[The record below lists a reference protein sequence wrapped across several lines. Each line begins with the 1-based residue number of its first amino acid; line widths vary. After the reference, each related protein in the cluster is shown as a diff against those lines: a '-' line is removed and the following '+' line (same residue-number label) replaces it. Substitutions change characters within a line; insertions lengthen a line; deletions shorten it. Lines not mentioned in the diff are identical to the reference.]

1 MALLSFQRPSVA
13 GVLKHIR
20 TAKTIKWNGLSI
32 HPPIVLHASVSA
44 GKSIM
49 AAEIAKALIDAGREK
64 GNKVRALIIQRA
76 GELCDQ
82 NSQAAWSVGLENSV
96 YSASLNRKSAY
107 YDTVYATE
115 GTIARALDREFKV
128 DGGWHPHVIVID
140 ENHQVNF
147 NEPDSQFMK
156 ILTHFYLIN
165 PKLRLVGLTGS
176 PFRDTD
182 SIIGDFWSGF
192 ASLQPSDPFYPDGG
206 VGDGQISTNFM
217 LDQGWITPIQFGW
230 PAHED
235 EDAYDFSGLDT
246 KSGSWEFNEAELDEA
261 TSDDAKLLR
270 IMAEVVE
277 RSKDRLGVL
286 LFAATKKHTIKVAD
300 ALRALGVTDSDI
312 GIITDDTGEKDRADI
327 LDRAKERRCKYVIN
341 VGVLTTGINVP
352 VWDTLVYL
360 RPIGSLVLLIQ
371 SIGRVL
377 RLLIDEGTP
386 GMVERDS
393 LTTEERFE
401 LIAASE
407 KPFSLLLDYAGVMDR
422 LGHLY
427 ENPILEKAEKDHAKQ
442 KNETILCPVCAEE
455 NSMFARRCIGQHG
468 GVRCDHF
475 WSFKLCPDCSTKNDI
490 VARECRSC
498 HRELIN
504 PNEKL
509 QGKHYTDAELTP
521 VVSMK
526 MEARANGMLLVRYV
540 LADGR
545 EPVQIF
551 YPNAGKNP
559 TMNTRIY
566 YNGLVKAHVNGSQ
579 WQSKARSMKA
589 ATIEKM
595 AAMFSIPVSI
605 SARENNG
612 KWVIGRK
619 VFRDTGLAE
628 TPEEIIEEAE
638 A

>member
-1 MALLSFQRPSVA
+1 MALLSFQKPSVA
-13 GVLKHIR
+13 AVLKHAR
-20 TAKTIKWNGLSI
+20 LAKSIKWNGLDI

-49 AAEIAKALIDAGREK
+49 AAEIAKALIDAGKAR
-64 GNKVRALIIQRA
+64 GNKVRALVIQRQ
-76 GELCDQ
+76 GELCEQ
-82 NSQAAWSVGLENSV
+82 NSQAAWDVGLENSV

-115 GTIARALDREFKV
+115 GTIARALEKEFRA
-128 DGGWHPHVIVID
+128 DGGWHPHVIIID

-147 NEPDSQFMK
+147 SELDTQFMK
-156 ILTHFYLIN
+156 ILMHFYLIN
-165 PKLRLVGLTGS
+165 PKLRVVGLTGS
-176 PFRDTD
+176 PYRDTE

-192 ASLQPSDPFYPDGG
+192 ASLAANDPLYPSGG
-206 VGDGQISTNFM
+206 IGDGQISTNFM

-230 PAHED
+230 PAHEE
-235 EDAYDFSGLDT
+235 EDAYDFSSLET
-246 KSGSWEFNEAELDEA
+246 KAGSWEFSEAELDEA
-261 TSDDAKLLR
+261 TKDDAKLLR
-270 IMAEVVE
+270 IMAEVQE
-277 RSKDRLGVL
+277 RSKDRLAVL

-300 ALRALGVTDSDI
+300 ALRALGVADSDI
-312 GIITDDTGEKDRADI
+312 GIITDDTPEKERADI
-327 LDRAKERRCKYVIN
+327 LGRAKERKCKYVIN

-393 LTTEERFE
+393 LTSEERFE

-442 KNETILCPVCAEE
+442 KNETIFCPICNEE
-455 NSMFARRCIGQHG
+455 NSMFARRCIGQTG

-475 WSFKLCPDCSTKNDI
+475 WSFKACPDCGTKNDI
-490 VARECRSC
+490 VARECRNC

-526 MEARANGMLLVRYV
+526 MEAKANGMLLVRYV
-540 LADGR
+540 LSDGR

-559 TMNTRIY
+559 TMNTRIWW
-566 YNGLVKAHVNGSQ
+566 NTFIKFHVHGSQ
-579 WQSKARSMKA
+579 WQSKARSMRA
-589 ATIEKM
+589 AAAEKM
-595 AAMFSIPVSI
+595 AAMFNVPISI

-612 KWVIGRK
+612 KWVIGRR
-619 VFRDTGLAE
+619 VFRDSGLVEAAE
-628 TPEEIIEEAE
+628 ETVEESEA
-638 A
+638 